1 MIHVLHFWNMCSLLN
16 YSKGIKKCFTQS
28 LNQWTMRD
36 CSNASWIRKRCWPNR
51 HGKCTVFS
59 FNLWNGTGLKCQVQL
74 LLWIYKQRS
83 KQLWF
88 TSGLKYWYYQIW
100 KKEEFRSRYQVLVDD
115 LTLMV
120 ALCYCHFGTLRV
132 YNQTT
137 IPGAISLL
145 KKILVLRRGPSKTQL
160 ILTFKVGKGKL
171 TPWSIVWRVVQ
182 YSLPV
187 HLSGAT
193 RLHDSYETWKN
204 VYILGCM
211 LGVVLLESL

>member
-1 MIHVLHFWNMCSLLN
+1 MLLENGEDVDQTDMVNVLYFPLIYEIVRDWSAKSNCYYGYSNSVQNN
-16 YSKGIKKCFTQS
+16 YDLPRVLSIGI
-28 LNQWTMRD
+28 
-36 CSNASWIRKRCWPNR
+36 IRFER
-51 HGKCTVFS
+51 
-59 FNLWNGTGLKCQVQL
+59 
-74 LLWIYKQRS
+74 
-83 KQLWF
+83 
-88 TSGLKYWYYQIW
+88 

-145 KKILVLRRGPSKTQL
+145 KKIVVLRRGPSKTQL